1 MAQVKN
7 LSSWIVARNVFTAV
21 AADPQAGKARREVK
35 MKTQENKQFLVASNK
50 KMKNKWWKIKT
61 RQEHSEHGKDYQNEE
76 AEKKGTGIL
85 GWVEGVKHIL

>member
-35 MKTQENKQFLVASNK
+35 MKTQENKQ
-50 KMKNKWWKIKT
+50 
-61 RQEHSEHGKDYQNEE
+61 HGKDYQNEE
-76 AEKKGTGIL
+76 AEKKGTL
-85 GWVEGVKHIL
+85 EVFQ

>member
-35 MKTQENKQFLVASNK
+35 MKNQEKKQFLVAPNI
-50 KMKNKWWKIKT
+50 KMVKHKNKWWKIKT

-76 AEKKGTGIL
+76 AENKGTL
-85 GWVEGVKHIL
+85 EVFQ

>member
-35 MKTQENKQFLVASNK
+35 MKTQENKQFLVASKINK
-50 KMKNKWWKIKT
+50 VKHKNKWWKIET
-61 RQEHSEHGKDYQNEE
+61 RQGHSEHGKDYQNEE
-76 AEKKGTGIL
+76 AENKGTL
-85 GWVEGVKHIL
+85 EVFQ

>member
-35 MKTQENKQFLVASNK
+35 MKTQENKQFLVASNIK
-50 KMKNKWWKIKT
+50 KVKHKNKWWKIKT

-76 AEKKGTGIL
+76 AEKKGTL
-85 GWVEGVKHIL
+85 EVFQ

>member
-35 MKTQENKQFLVASNK
+35 MKTQENKQFLVK
-50 KMKNKWWKIKT
+50 HKNKWWKIKT

-76 AEKKGTGIL
+76 AEKKGTL
-85 GWVEGVKHIL
+85 EVFQ

>member
-21 AADPQAGKARREVK
+21 AADPQAGKARREVN
-35 MKTQENKQFLVASNK
+35 MKTQENKQFLV

-76 AEKKGTGIL
+76 AEKKGTL
-85 GWVEGVKHIL
+85 EVFQ

>member
-76 AEKKGTGIL
+76 AEKKGTL
-85 GWVEGVKHIL
+85 EVFQ

>member
-35 MKTQENKQFLVASNK
+35 MKTQENKQ
-50 KMKNKWWKIKT
+50 
-61 RQEHSEHGKDYQNEE
+61 HGKDYQNEE
-76 AEKKGTGIL
+76 AEKKGGQKFEKDENEEIL
-85 GWVEGVKHIL
+85 YFVISLSKLVKF

>member
-35 MKTQENKQFLVASNK
+35 MKTQENKQFLMASNK

-76 AEKKGTGIL
+76 AEKKGTL
-85 GWVEGVKHIL
+85 EVFQ

>member
-35 MKTQENKQFLVASNK
+35 MKTQENKQFLVASNI

-76 AEKKGTGIL
+76 AEKKGTL
-85 GWVEGVKHIL
+85 EVFQ